1 MNGEMRAK
9 QIIIIAVVILLGI
22 SLSNCQKE
30 YEFKSLSEYGQ
41 FAPDD
46 AFEEDSNYAY
56 YGSENE
62 WNRRMFSDNATSKY
76 YKRQGQ
82 RQILE
87 ILDGNFDSAISICK
101 HTLSVQ
107 PNDLESYFNLSVAFA
122 QKNVIDSALY
132 YMKKAL
138 DNGLPFT
145 RYLAGPKDLL
155 APIYETEYFKNLKNE
170 KDIRLIHGPMK
181 GAVTTNSIKIWL
193 RTSGESKVEIS
204 VNKKNGGFVGIFTAK
219 SKADN
224 DYVVKIPISKLEPN
238 TEYNYHISIDGKQTG
253 KSYSFTTLP
262 KSFERQKFAIGFGG
276 GAGYTEKHEKMW
288 NTLSTHNLTA
298 FLLLGD
304 NVYIDLPQMP
314 GAFHNYT
321 YYRRQSRPEY
331 RKFLETTNVYAI
343 WDDHDAAIDDI
354 WMGPYIDRPAWK
366 LPMLRHFERQWVNP
380 FNGTEK
386 APGCY
391 FNFSI
396 GEVEFFMLDCRFYR
410 TNPFKEER
418 TMLGPAQK
426 QWLKDFLLQ
435 SEAKIKVI
443 VSSVPWA
450 LGAKPGSKDT
460 WAGFEKERKEIFDFL
475 TDNKIE
481 GVILISAD
489 RHRTD
494 VWKIERENDYPLY
507 EFMSSKLTN
516 IHTHELIPE
525 AIIAYNEKCSFGKLE
540 FDFNKNKIL
549 FEIINIDNEPQGK
562 LEIGFDELKSH

>member
-1 MNGEMRAK
+1 MKAK
-9 QIIIIAVVILLGI
+9 QIFIIAAIILLGI
-22 SLSNCQKE
+22 LLSNCQKE

-87 ILDGNFDSAISICK
+87 ILDGNYDSAIIICK

-122 QKNVIDSALY
+122 QKNEIDSALY
-132 YMKKAL
+132 YMKKAQ
-138 DNGLPFT
+138 DNGLPLT

-155 APIYETEYFKNLKNE
+155 APIYETEYFKNLKKE

-181 GAVTTNSIKIWL
+181 GAVTTTSAKIWL
-193 RTSGESKVEIS
+193 RTAYESDVKIVVNEKNGDAVGSFSENSKEENDYAVEIFI
-204 VNKKNGGFVGIFTAK
+204 NNLKP
-219 SKADN
+219 D
-224 DYVVKIPISKLEPN
+224 
-238 TEYNYHISIDGKQTG
+238 TEYTYYISIDGKQTG
-253 KSYSFTTLP
+253 KVYSLKTFP
-262 KSFERQKFAIGFGG
+262 ESCEGEKFAIGFGG

-288 NTLSTHNLTA
+288 NKLSTHNLTA

-304 NVYIDLPQMP
+304 NVYVDIPQMP

-331 RKFLETTNVYAI
+331 RQFLETTNIYAI

-354 WMGPYIDRPAWK
+354 WMGPYIDKPDWK

-380 FNGTEK
+380 YNGTEK
-386 APGCY
+386 NPGCY
-391 FNFSI
+391 FTFNI
-396 GEVEFFMLDCRFYR
+396 GEVEFFMLDTRFYR

-418 TMLGPAQK
+418 TMLGLNQK
-426 QWLKDFLLQ
+426 AWLKDNILN
-435 SEAKIKVI
+435 SDAKIKVI

-450 LGAKPGSKDT
+450 FEAKPGSKDT
-460 WAGFEKERKEIFDFL
+460 WAGFEREREEIFGFL
-475 TDNKIE
+475 TENKIE
-481 GVILISAD
+481 GVILLSAD

-494 VWKIERENDYPLY
+494 AWKIERENDYPLY

-516 IHTHELIPE
+516 IHTHELMPE
-525 AIIAYNEKCSFGKLE
+525 AIIAYNEECSFGKLE
-540 FDFNKNKIL
+540 FDFKENKIL

-562 LEIGFDELKSH
+562 LEIGFDELKQY